1 MNKKKYTIAQILPAL
16 NTGGVERGVIEISKS
31 LNDNGF
37 KSIVLSSGGHMVPQL
52 RRTGTTHYE
61 LNVNTKNPF
70 KWPKI
75 RKQVKLI
82 LEKENVDLIH
92 LCSRAPAWI
101 VFPLGRML
109 DIPVITSVHMRF
121 RKTNFLK
128 KYYNSILTKGD
139 SIIAISKHIEKTILE
154 SFPNPTIKNK
164 ITVVHRGV
172 DLELFNANNIKPARV
187 IAQSKNLN
195 LKDNIPVIMMA
206 ARPAMWKGY
215 LELIRALSL
224 VNDTFQCVLIG
235 AENGSQNFQKT
246 LIDKIIKLKL
256 ETKVKLSKSSN
267 DIQAALMLSDIV
279 VMPSVTPEPF
289 GRIILEAQALGK
301 IPIAFDH
308 GGASETIIDGKNG
321 FLADPVKVE
330 SLAEKISMA
339 LSIKPTN
346 REKMSEFSK
355 KAVSKNFSHD
365 KMCKLTLSLYKQCI
379 LEYKAKI

>member
-224 VNDTFQCVLIG
+224 VNETFQCVLIG
-235 AENGSQNFQKT
+235 AEHGSQNFQKT

>member
-215 LELIRALSL
+215 IELIRALSL
-224 VNDTFQCVLIG
+224 VNDSFQCVLIG

-339 LSIKPTN
+339 LSLKPTS

>member
-330 SLAEKISMA
+330 SLAEKISIA
-339 LSIKPTN
+339 LSLKATK
-346 REKMSEFSK
+346 REKMTEFSK

-365 KMCKLTLSLYKQCI
+365 KMCNLTLSLYKRCI
-379 LEYKAKI
+379 LEYKAKN

>member
-37 KSIVLSSGGHMVPQL
+37 KSIVMSSGGHMVPQL

-101 VFPLGRML
+101 VFPLGRTL

-330 SLAEKISMA
+330 SLAEKISIA
-339 LSIKPTN
+339 LSLKETK

-379 LEYKAKI
+379 LEYKAKN

>member
-128 KYYNSILTKGD
+128 KYYNSILTKGN

-339 LSIKPTN
+339 LSLKPTN

>member
-52 RRTGTTHYE
+52 IRTGTTHYE

-339 LSIKPTN
+339 LSLKLTS

>member
-139 SIIAISKHIEKTILE
+139 SIIAISKHIQKTILE

-339 LSIKPTN
+339 LSLKLTS

>member
-215 LELIRALSL
+215 LELVRALSL

-267 DIQAALMLSDIV
+267 DIQAALMLSDLV

-330 SLAEKISMA
+330 SLAEKISIA
-339 LSIKPTN
+339 LSLKATK

-379 LEYKAKI
+379 LEYKAKN

>member
-339 LSIKPTN
+339 LSLKLTS

-365 KMCKLTLSLYKQCI
+365 KMCKLTLSLYRQCI

>member
-128 KYYNSILTKGD
+128 KYYNSILTKGN

-172 DLELFNANNIKPARV
+172 DLELFNANNVKPARV

-267 DIQAALMLSDIV
+267 DIQAALMLSDLV

-339 LSIKPTN
+339 LSLKPNN

>member
-37 KSIVLSSGGHMVPQL
+37 KSIVISSGGHMVSQL
-52 RRTGTTHYE
+52 IRNGTIHYE
-61 LNVNTKNPF
+61 LNVNSKNPLR
-70 KWPKI
+70 WPKI
-75 RKQVKLI
+75 RNQVKLI

-215 LELIRALSL
+215 LELIRALSF

-339 LSIKPTN
+339 LSLKLTS

>member
-215 LELIRALSL
+215 IELLRALSL
-224 VNDTFQCVLIG
+224 VNESFQCVLIG

-330 SLAEKISMA
+330 SLAEKISIA
-339 LSIKPTN
+339 LSLKATK

-379 LEYKAKI
+379 LEYKAKN

>member
-224 VNDTFQCVLIG
+224 VNETFQCVLIG

-339 LSIKPTN
+339 LSLKPTN

>member
-52 RRTGTTHYE
+52 RRTGATHYE

-339 LSIKPTN
+339 LSLKPTN